1 MEHNEKP
8 GAVALVEPVEG
19 WEAMGPYGLQRCGP
33 GPADRLVRLEEVLA
47 WMCLVKERPVSQA
60 VEDVFYPLVQWD
72 EADRDRRCFL
82 YALND
87 QDYAQPLEVNGRA
100 NSAAQDAWVE
110 VADIGPDDSTQ
121 GIARQVMD
129 LWKESWPGYL
139 SEPAKFYQ
147 KGWVKYCK
155 AMKQLARSEYGEPYW
170 QEEYRERYYMS
181 QEAWRER
188 CLAVMRVLRQLCV
201 PLHVAHE
208 LWGWG
213 TVAQASKAASLEPSQ
228 VQTFAELVAYRKL
241 GESLP
246 ATNRPLWVASHVEL
260 LASELRRRKAA
271 SVGRGFK
278 AEIARELGFTGGNPG
293 AALNPILTR
302 FGFTIDGERIPG
314 AAVAAD
320 MACRLVGNS

>member
-60 VEDVFYPLVQWD
+60 VKDVFYPLVQWD
-72 EADRDRRCFL
+72 EADRDRRCLL

-100 NSAAQDAWVE
+100 NPAAQDAWGE
-110 VADIGPDDSTQ
+110 MACIGPDDSAQ
-121 GIARQVMD
+121 GIARQVME
-129 LWKESWPGYL
+129 LWQESWPGYL
-139 SEPAKFYQ
+139 AEPAVFYQ

-213 TVAQASKAASLEPSQ
+213 TVAQASKAASLVPSQ
-228 VQTFAELVAYRKL
+228 VQAFAELVAYRQQFA
-241 GESLP
+241 SLP
-246 ATNRPLWVASHVEL
+246 HQQRPKWQPEHVALVAQELAQEHATGHGAGAVGRLAERLGYSRRRLEEL
-260 LASELRRRKAA
+260 LDQHGYTTAGQPRSKPAGVFDGLQRRA
-271 SVGRGFK
+271 G
-278 AEIARELGFTGGNPG
+278 
-293 AALNPILTR
+293 
-302 FGFTIDGERIPG
+302 
-314 AAVAAD
+314 
-320 MACRLVGNS
+320 